1 MKKSLIFVMILFWS
15 FLFLVLPLISIILN
29 EKIGLTKYNFNFLA
43 YIGILTFITG
53 IAFVILSS
61 NLLIKEGKG
70 SPIPSHPPKEF
81 IVKGIYKYTR
91 NPMVLG
97 YILIV
102 LGEYLFFGS
111 TLLGI
116 YVLLLFLLF
125 HFYIIFIEEPEL
137 EKRFGDKYLFYK
149 KSVPRWFPM
158 RINFNGKG

>member
-1 MKKSLIFVMILFWS
+1 MKKLILF
-15 FLFLVLPLISIILN
+15 
-29 EKIGLTKYNFNFLA
+29 
-43 YIGILTFITG
+43 G

-116 YVLLLFLLF
+116 YVLLLFLS
-125 HFYIIFIEEPEL
+125 I
-137 EKRFGDKYLFYK
+137 
-149 KSVPRWFPM
+149 
-158 RINFNGKG
+158 